1 MADIPERRSGLW
13 NVRFVTLVG
22 VTLAAAATRLLP
34 HPPNFTP
41 LFAMALF
48 GGATFGNRIAAFAV
62 PLAAM
67 FLSDLA
73 LGILLYGTA
82 IFPSMPFVYASFVLT
97 VLLGFWVRRRRNAP
111 VAVAGAALAS
121 SVVFFIVSNFGVW
134 LQGHLYPRT
143 LEGLAACYIAA
154 VPFFRNTLAGN
165 AVFTLVLF
173 GGFALAQRYVAAL
186 REPDRLPSRN
196 Y

>member
-1 MADIPERRSGLW
+1 MADIPDLRPKLL
-13 NVRFVTLVG
+13 NVRFVILVG
-22 VTLAAAATRLLP
+22 ITLAAAASRLLP

-48 GGATFGNRIAAFAV
+48 GGACFASRIAAFAV

-73 LGILLYGTA
+73 LGLVLYGTA
-82 IFPSMPFVYASFVLT
+82 VFPLMPYVYVSFALT
-97 VLLGFWVRRRRNAP
+97 VLLGCWARSRRCSP

-121 SVVFFIVSNFGVW
+121 SILFFVVSNFGVW
-134 LQGHLYPRT
+134 LQGTLYPQT

-154 VPFFRNTLAGN
+154 IPFFRNTLAGN
-165 AVFTLVLF
+165 AIFTLVLF

-186 REPDRLPSRN
+186 REPAPVPARN